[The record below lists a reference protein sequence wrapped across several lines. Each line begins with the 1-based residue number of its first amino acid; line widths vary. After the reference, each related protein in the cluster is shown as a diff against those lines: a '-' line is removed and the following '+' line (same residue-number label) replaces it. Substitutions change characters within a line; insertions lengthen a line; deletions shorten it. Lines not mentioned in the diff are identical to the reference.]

1 MRGGQRFNSP
11 LARQWRDD
19 LMAWHIDNAKG
30 KAYWG
35 CTDDEDMDISDQLT
49 DVHRS

>member
-1 MRGGQRFNSP
+1 ME
-11 LARQWRDD
+11 
-19 LMAWHIDNAKG
+19 WHIENTKG